1 MSTRLAERRRLMPSV
16 TERCVCSHFV
26 MTSFF
31 LVDGCAYS
39 QAFCRFFGVA
49 TVNMFSSVNQNDANI
64 SGWIFLR
71 NCFQWLSLAWEYAS
85 LSSGTQRFLRTN
97 ISQSSV
103 ATCLTCGEIY
113 NYSFARILL
122 LSLLVA
128 KEAKAECHLFSG
140 HSVCTHARTHA
151 HVYVLQ
157 IHTCIIHCLTKIS
170 VLYLAI
176 TLKHDSIL
184 IIFGRNV
191 TAKRCFI
198 FPPRLSSVLAIP
210 GKQKTINCV
219 FHLNAACCFANTKH
233 INNITWSQLN
243 HPSLSKWLTICTR
256 QDPGREQSILEY
268 WILPS
273 CSTFTKSVIASVAES
288 KRELFFIKPGLKVN
302 EQYCWDILLCQQMLD
317 AIKCVVNGNFVF

>member
-1 MSTRLAERRRLMPSV
+1 MTTRLAERRRLMPSV

-26 MTSFF
+26 TTSFF

-85 LSSGTQRFLRTN
+85 LSCGTQRFLRTN
-97 ISQSSV
+97 ISQHSV

-128 KEAKAECHLFSG
+128 KEARAECHLFSG
-140 HSVCTHARTHA
+140 HSVCTHTCTRVCITNT
-151 HVYVLQ
+151 YV
-157 IHTCIIHCLTKIS
+157 H
-170 VLYLAI
+170 Y
-176 TLKHDSIL
+176 TLSHKNFSTLSCNNCQTHDSIL

-256 QDPGREQSILEY
+256 QDPGREQSILQY

-302 EQYCWDILLCQQMLD
+302 EQYLLRYLTLPTNVRCY
-317 AIKCVVNGNFVF
+317 